1 MQFYDNHTHT
11 HFSPD
16 SRMNL
21 AQALEGAVQA
31 GIAGISITDHLDIDA
46 PDGKDIFKFNPL
58 EQQQAIDELAGNYTC
73 LERSDSLA
81 SQKGTGDYASLK
93 GSGDCT
99 SLKDSGDCTSL
110 KGSGDCT
117 SLKGSGNC
125 TSLKGSGGCASLEIF
140 KGIEVGLQMEC
151 MQKIKDFTKQY
162 SFDIVIASTHFIDQV
177 DPYFGE
183 YYIGKTAEQAYGH
196 AFEVMYN
203 AIVEYNDFDVLGHY
217 DYIARY
223 APYEVRD
230 IKYSRFADALDPI
243 LKFLAQEGKALE
255 INTNTYRERK
265 GYTPQLDI
273 DVVKRFRELGGEAI
287 SFGSDAHEAW
297 RVAENFE
304 LYRQIIKNC
313 GFNHLVYYKQRQPQ
327 FYAI

>member
-21 AQALEGAVQA
+21 LQALEGAVEA

-46 PDGKDIFKFNPL
+46 PDGKDIFKFNPA
-58 EQQQAIDELAGNYTC
+58 EQQQAIDELAGNYTS
-73 LERSDSLA
+73 LERSGSLA
-81 SQKGTGDYASLK
+81 LQKGTGDCS
-93 GSGDCT
+93 
-99 SLKDSGDCTSL
+99 
-110 KGSGDCT
+110 
-117 SLKGSGNC
+117 
-125 TSLKGSGGCASLEIF
+125 SLEIF

-162 SFDIVIASTHFIDQV
+162 NFDIVIASTHFIDQT

-203 AIVEYNDFDVLGHY
+203 TVVEYNDFDVLGHF

-223 APYEVRD
+223 APYDVRD

-273 DVVKRFRELGGEAI
+273 EIVKRFRELGGEAI

-297 RVAENFE
+297 RIAENFE

-313 GFNHLVYYKQRQPQ
+313 GFNHLVFYKQRKPQ
-327 FYAI
+327 FYTI